1 MKKTALILF
10 LLFGIIKAQIPEP
23 GQAKGLFMAVG
34 VGPRVPI
41 GKFAD
46 VQNLGIGFNFSFSYT
61 DNKILPVFI
70 YSELGFEHYPGRQ
83 DYYKVSDYSSF
94 SSNVLTIKLGARY
107 YFPAIFDQVVLL
119 MPVIEAGPSFALFE
133 KFHQFKTGSGR
144 NNFLEDNFKSGFHVG
159 AGVSMFLLDAIF
171 YYNYFRDSQQ
181 ISFDLK
187 IRIPIF
193 ATI

>member
-1 MKKTALILF
+1 MKKSLLIF
-10 LLFGIIKAQIPEP
+10 LLLCGIAKAQILEP
-23 GQAKGLFMAVG
+23 GQAKGLFMDVG

-46 VQNLGIGFNFSFSYT
+46 VQNLGIGFDFSFSYT
-61 DNKILPVFI
+61 DNKILPVFL
-70 YSELGFEHYPGRQ
+70 YSSLGFEHYPGRQ
-83 DYYKVSDYSSF
+83 DFYKVSDYSSF

-107 YFPAIFDQVVLL
+107 YLPPIFDEVVLL

-159 AGVSMFLLDAIF
+159 AGVSMFIMDAIF
-171 YYNYFRDSQQ
+171 YYNYFQDSQQ

>member
-1 MKKTALILF
+1 MKKTVLILF
-10 LLFGIIKAQIPEP
+10 LLVGIIKAQIPEP
-23 GQAKGLFMAVG
+23 GQANGLFMDVG
-34 VGPRVPI
+34 IGPRVPI

-46 VQNLGIGFNFSFSYT
+46 VQNLGIGFNFAVSYT
-61 DNKILPVFI
+61 DNKIIPVFL
-70 YSELGFEHYPGRQ
+70 YSSLGYEHYPGRQ

-94 SSNVLTIKLGARY
+94 STNVLTIKLGARY
-107 YFPAIFDQVVLL
+107 YLPPIFDQVVLL
-119 MPVIEAGPSFALFE
+119 MPVIEAGPSFALYE

-144 NNFLEDNFKSGFHVG
+144 NNILEDNFKSGFHVG
-159 AGVSMFLLDAIF
+159 AGVSMFIMDAIF
-171 YYNYFRDSQQ
+171 YYNYFQDSQQ